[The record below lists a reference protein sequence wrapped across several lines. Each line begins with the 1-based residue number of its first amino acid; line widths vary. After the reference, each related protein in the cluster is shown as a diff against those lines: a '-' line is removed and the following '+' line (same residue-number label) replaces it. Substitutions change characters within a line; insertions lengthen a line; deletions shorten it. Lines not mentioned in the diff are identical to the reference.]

1 MTERSPVPDAGASVR
16 WQSGGV
22 NHLTGAAGQT
32 WWRDHVLWLVLTAS
46 TATRVGL
53 ALAFPG
59 FVGGD
64 DVEVLEEGFRRA
76 FGLAFQPWSIRNL
89 LVPDLLVAPL
99 LRLASWLGVQETGA
113 LIFVATLP
121 FIALASLNV
130 VLVYTL
136 AARWSPDRAVARL
149 AAALFALHWLPLG
162 YGSTVYPRTLA
173 TTCVLLACLA
183 GVRKPVRSAAALAAG
198 GLLAVAFAE
207 RYSEGVLLAP
217 LLLWCMSGSAR
228 AARARAAG
236 ALIGGF
242 VVGAAV
248 TVGVVDAVTW
258 GRPFA
263 SLQAFAQLTLVE
275 RLSSSRIP
283 IQPLLFYVQRLLFWV
298 PATLLPALVAA
309 ARRKG
314 AGRLWALLL
323 LPIGLLSLVHHKELR
338 YLQCTIPA
346 LALLGALGFRELA
359 ARWGRVAAAALVVL
373 TLVWQASGVSFLAR
387 NSLAA
392 VAAAKAMR
400 ADAAITVVALSQA
413 WAYGDRLYLGN
424 RVEVRDLPTPP
435 GAQELERAAA
445 GADRVA
451 LYRNDLTGDPA
462 LATVLTRHG
471 FTRNATFERG
481 ASKAVVVF
489 AR

>member
-1 MTERSPVPDAGASVR
+1 MRDARVSAR
-16 WQSGGV
+16 WQGGG
-22 NHLTGAAGQT
+22 LDDLAAPAGPT
-32 WWRDHVLWLVLTAS
+32 WFRDHLLWLVLAAT
-46 TATRVGL
+46 TATRVAL
-53 ALAFPG
+53 ALVFQG

-64 DVEVLEEGFRRA
+64 DVEVLEAGFRRA
-76 FGLAFQPWSIRNL
+76 FGLSFQPWNIRNL
-89 LVPDLLVAPL
+89 LVPDLIVAPL
-99 LRLASWLGVQETGA
+99 LRLASWLGVHETGA

-121 FIALASLNV
+121 FIVLASLNV

-136 AARWSPDRAVARL
+136 AARWSADRVVARL

-183 GVRKPVRSAAALAAG
+183 CVRKPVRSAAALAAG

-217 LLLWCMSGSAR
+217 LLLWCMSGSVR
-228 AARARAAG
+228 AARPRAAA
-236 ALIGGF
+236 ALVGGF
-242 VVGAAV
+242 VAGAAV
-248 TVGVVDAVTW
+248 TVGVVDALTW

-283 IQPLLFYVQRLLFWV
+283 VQPLLFYFQRVLFWI
-298 PATLLPALVAA
+298 PATLLPALVVA

-314 AGRLWALLL
+314 TGRLWALLL
-323 LPIGLLSLVHHKELR
+323 LPIGLLSLVYHKELR

-359 ARWGRVAAAALVVL
+359 ARWGRVATTTLVVL
-373 TLVWQASGVSFLAR
+373 TLVWQASGVRFLADS
-387 NSLAA
+387 SLAA

-400 ADAAITVVALSQA
+400 ADPAIRVIALSQA
-413 WAYGDRLYLGN
+413 WAYGDRLYFGN
-424 RVEVRDLPTPP
+424 GVEVRDLPTPP
-435 GAQELERAAA
+435 SAQDLDRAAA

-451 LYRNDLTGDPA
+451 LYRDDLTGDPA
-462 LATVLTRHG
+462 LAAMLTRHG
-471 FTRNATFERG
+471 FARNATFERG

-489 AR
+489 VR